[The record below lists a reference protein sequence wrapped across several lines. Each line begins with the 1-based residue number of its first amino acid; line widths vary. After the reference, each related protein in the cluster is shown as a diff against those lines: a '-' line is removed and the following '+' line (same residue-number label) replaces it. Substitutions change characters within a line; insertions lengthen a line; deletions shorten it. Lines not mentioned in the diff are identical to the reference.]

1 MIMKKI
7 LVPVDFSPASRNA
20 EEYAAA
26 LGRAMKASL
35 QLLRVYWEPALAPE
49 LAASWTGAGP
59 AIQEENGEWIEGEVR
74 FLQEKYG
81 VEVSGMVRTGFKGDT
96 INETVKESEADLVV
110 MGMKEARRH
119 NFPGSTVYT
128 VLRKSGKPV
137 LVVPEGVPFK
147 PIRDI
152 VLAADFTVVRDLSC
166 YNILYALAESWEAA
180 LQVVHVAGKEAAI
193 KPEEL
198 SGKLQLQRVL
208 AKVTYWYHELDED
221 RIEESLLRFTENHP
235 ADILVMVAHHHNF
248 FERLFGT
255 LYTRDMSFKA
265 AIPLLVLEDR
275 KE

>member
-26 LGRAMKASL
+26 LAKAMKASL

-49 LAASWTGAGP
+49 LSASWAGTGP
-59 AIQEENGEWIEGEVR
+59 AIQEENEEWMEGEVR
-74 FLQEKYG
+74 LLQEKYG

-96 INETVKESEADLVV
+96 INEMVKESEADLVV

-128 VLRKSGKPV
+128 VLRKLGKPV
-137 LVVPEGVPFK
+137 LVVPEGVTFK

-166 YNILYALAESWEAA
+166 YNILYALAESWEAT

-198 SGKLQLQRVL
+198 SGKLQLQRAL
-208 AKVTYWYHELDED
+208 SKVTYWFHELDED
-221 RIEESLLRFTENHP
+221 RVEESLLRFIENHP

-275 KE
+275 KD